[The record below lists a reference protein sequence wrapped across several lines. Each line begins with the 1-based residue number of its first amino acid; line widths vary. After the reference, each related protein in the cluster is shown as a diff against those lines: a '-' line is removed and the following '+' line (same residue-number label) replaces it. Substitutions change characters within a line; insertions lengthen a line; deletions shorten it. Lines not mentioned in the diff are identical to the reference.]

1 MGKLSQG
8 CGSEGC
14 LGMKLLLV
22 DDEKKLVEA
31 LSYLLKKN
39 GFVVDAALDGEAGI
53 EMACTGIY
61 DIIILDR
68 MLPNLDGLALLREF
82 RRLGHETPILFLTA
96 KDSPE
101 DRAEGLNAGADD
113 YLIKPFFTV
122 ELLAR
127 LQALARRK
135 GKDLVE
141 NMLIADDIVF
151 DPQRGQVIKNDEV
164 IQLTLKESQLL
175 ELLIRNH
182 GLVVTK
188 ERIIEKVW
196 GYNSETEENTINIYI
211 HYLRKK
217 INMSNLKTVRGVGY
231 YLQKNNISRAAN

>member
-1 MGKLSQG
+1 
-8 CGSEGC
+8 
-14 LGMKLLLV
+14 MKLLLV
-22 DDEKKLVEA
+22 EDESKLVDA
-31 LSYLLKKN
+31 LSHILKKN
-39 GFVVDAALDGEAGI
+39 GFVIDAALDGQTGF

-68 MLPNLDGLALLREF
+68 MLPQKDGLAVLREF
-82 RRLGHETPILFLTA
+82 RNQGHDTPILFLTA
-96 KDSPE
+96 KSTPE

-135 GKDLVE
+135 NKDLTE
-141 NMLIADDIVF
+141 NVLVADDLVF
-151 DPQRGQVIKNDEV
+151 NPLRAQVTKNSKV
-164 IQLTLKESQLL
+164 IQLTLKESQLF
-175 ELLIRNH
+175 ELLMRNY

-188 ERIIEKVW
+188 ERIIQKVW
-196 GYNSETEENTINIYI
+196 GFNSEAEFTTVNLYI

-217 INMSNLKTVRGVGY
+217 LKLSNLKTVRGIGY
-231 YLQKNNISRAAN
+231 YLQKIRNAPS